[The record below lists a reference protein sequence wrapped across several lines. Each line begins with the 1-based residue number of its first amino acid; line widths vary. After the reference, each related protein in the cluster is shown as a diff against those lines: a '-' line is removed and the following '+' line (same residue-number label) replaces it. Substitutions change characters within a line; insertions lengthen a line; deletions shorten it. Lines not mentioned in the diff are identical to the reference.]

1 MLRRKPLEFQVGK
14 QEKLNPRYIGPF
26 KILKRVGPMAY
37 KLKLPQELRNV
48 HNTFHVSNLKKCLSD
63 ESLVIPM
70 KELRLDDKLNFVEE
84 PVKIMDREVK
94 QLRQSRIPIVK
105 VPALEHKNEVKVE
118 DFSKRCYIDEITDAA
133 ESFVFPIIIV
143 VIGITKQWWHSLN
156 ISFDLEDCEDKVEN
170 AVKMMFYILKPDVFK
185 SPNSETYVIF
195 GEAKMEDLS
204 SQLQAQTAQQFRM
217 PDMSSFMGKEDAS
230 AASAAQAVQEEE
242 KVWSYVRKYD
252 AMEHIDLRM
261 ANILSWLYHLSSTN
275 SARSICSRLVVAASA
290 YYIWQERNNRIFK
303 KKARNV
309 V

>member
-1 MLRRKPLEFQVGK
+1 MTW
-14 QEKLNPRYIGPF
+14 PF
-26 KILKRVGPMAY
+26 LPVRVPD
-37 KLKLPQELRNV
+37 
-48 HNTFHVSNLKKCLSD
+48 F
-63 ESLVIPM
+63 
-70 KELRLDDKLNFVEE
+70 
-84 PVKIMDREVK
+84 
-94 QLRQSRIPIVK
+94 
-105 VPALEHKNEVKVE
+105 

-156 ISFDLEDCEDKVEN
+156 ISFDLEHCEDKVEN

-242 KVWSYVRKYD
+242 KVSFEFVVLQLSY
-252 AMEHIDLRM
+252 A
-261 ANILSWLYHLSSTN
+261 LSFGKL
-275 SARSICSRLVVAASA
+275 LVV
-290 YYIWQERNNRIFK
+290 
-303 KKARNV
+303 
-309 V
+309 